1 MFLSYLLLWIYE
13 HSNFTRLSN
22 QPSLESEIVKVD
34 RRKLYGTSEKIVYD
48 TNKEE
53 CVLSD
58 LYEGSIIL
66 PRGSVSQLQI
76 DENGNSVSR
85 SELIGFNLQGEKV
98 EKVPSIFS
106 IENNCKKVEIDD
118 FISSSIK
125 SIYQIVIDED
135 QIESWKKYFTN
146 DEVYLFEFN
155 YREDYEGDDAFLISN
170 EEGYF
175 ISVGKSNKFEFL
187 ELSNVSI
194 EDTDEEIEDDLD
206 FSMF

>member
-1 MFLSYLLLWIYE
+1 MGRKVSFKIGGSLLK
-13 HSNFTRLSN
+13 
-22 QPSLESEIVKVD
+22 SEIVKVD
-34 RRKLYGTSEKIVYD
+34 RTKLYGTSEKIVYD

-66 PRGSVSQLQI
+66 PRGSVGQVLI

-85 SELIGFNLQGEKV
+85 SKLIGFNLKGEKV

-106 IENNCKKVEIDD
+106 IENNCKNVGIDD

-125 SIYQIVIDED
+125 SIYQLVIDED

-170 EEGYF
+170 EDGFF
-175 ISVGKSNKFEFL
+175 ISVGKSNEFEFL
-187 ELSNVSI
+187 ELSNVSV
-194 EDTDEEIEDDLD
+194 EDTDEDIEIEDDLD

>member
-1 MFLSYLLLWIYE
+1 MGRKVSFKIEGSL
-13 HSNFTRLSN
+13 
-22 QPSLESEIVKVD
+22 LESEIVKVD
-34 RRKLYGTSEKIVYD
+34 RTKLYGTSEKIVYD

-66 PRGSVSQLQI
+66 PRGSVGQVLI

-125 SIYQIVIDED
+125 SIYQLVIDED
-135 QIESWKKYFTN
+135 QIESWKKYFTK

-170 EEGYF
+170 EDGFF
-175 ISVGKSNKFEFL
+175 ISVGKSNEFEFL
-187 ELSNVSI
+187 ELSNVSV
-194 EDTDEEIEDDLD
+194 EDTDEDIEIEDDLD

>member
-1 MFLSYLLLWIYE
+1 MGRKVSFKIEGS
-13 HSNFTRLSN
+13 
-22 QPSLESEIVKVD
+22 QLESEIVKVD
-34 RRKLYGTSEKIVYD
+34 RTKLYGTSEKIVYD

-66 PRGSVSQLQI
+66 PKGSVGQVLI

-106 IENNCKKVEIDD
+106 IENNCKKVEIDE

-125 SIYQIVIDED
+125 SIYQLVIDED
-135 QIESWKKYFTN
+135 QIETWKKYFASN
-146 DEVYLFEFN
+146 EVYLFEFN

-170 EEGYF
+170 EDGFF
-175 ISVGKSNKFEFL
+175 ISVGKSNEFEFL
-187 ELSNVSI
+187 ELSNVSV
-194 EDTDEEIEDDLD
+194 EDTDEDIEIEDDLD

>member
-1 MFLSYLLLWIYE
+1 MGRKVSFKIEGSL
-13 HSNFTRLSN
+13 
-22 QPSLESEIVKVD
+22 LESEIVKVD
-34 RRKLYGTSEKIVYD
+34 RTKLYGTSEKIVYD

-66 PRGSVSQLQI
+66 PRGSVGQVLI

-85 SELIGFNLQGEKV
+85 SELVGFNLQGEKV

-125 SIYQIVIDED
+125 SIYQLVIDED

-170 EEGYF
+170 EDGFF

-187 ELSNVSI
+187 ELSNVSV
-194 EDTDEEIEDDLD
+194 EDTDEDIEIEDDLD

>member
-1 MFLSYLLLWIYE
+1 MGRKVSFKIEGSL
-13 HSNFTRLSN
+13 
-22 QPSLESEIVKVD
+22 LESEIVKVD
-34 RRKLYGTSEKIVYD
+34 RTKLYGSSEKIVYD
-48 TNKEE
+48 TKKEE

-66 PRGSVSQLQI
+66 PRGSVAQVLI

-125 SIYQIVIDED
+125 SIYQLVMDED
-135 QIESWKKYFTN
+135 QIESWKKYFAN

-170 EEGYF
+170 EEGFF
-175 ISVGKSNKFEFL
+175 ISVGKSSEFEYL
-187 ELSNVSI
+187 ELSNVSV
-194 EDTDEEIEDDLD
+194 EDTDEDIEIEEDLD

>member
-1 MFLSYLLLWIYE
+1 MGRKVSFKIEGSL
-13 HSNFTRLSN
+13 
-22 QPSLESEIVKVD
+22 LESEIVKVD
-34 RRKLYGTSEKIVYD
+34 RTKLYGTSEKIVYD
-48 TNKEE
+48 TNKEK

-66 PRGSVSQLQI
+66 PRGSVGQVLI

-85 SELIGFNLQGEKV
+85 SELVGFNLQGEKV

-106 IENNCKKVEIDD
+106 IENDCKKVEIDD

-125 SIYQIVIDED
+125 SIYQLVIDED

-170 EEGYF
+170 EDGFF
-175 ISVGKSNKFEFL
+175 ISVGKSNEFEFL
-187 ELSNVSI
+187 ELSNVSV
-194 EDTDEEIEDDLD
+194 EDTDEDIEIEDDLD

>member
-1 MFLSYLLLWIYE
+1 MGRKVSFKIGGSL
-13 HSNFTRLSN
+13 
-22 QPSLESEIVKVD
+22 LESEIVKVD
-34 RRKLYGTSEKIVYD
+34 RTKLYGTSEKIVYD

-66 PRGSVSQLQI
+66 PRGSVGQVLI

-85 SELIGFNLQGEKV
+85 SNLIGFNLQGEKV

-106 IENNCKKVEIDD
+106 IENNCKNVRIDD

-125 SIYQIVIDED
+125 SIYQLVIDED

-146 DEVYLFEFN
+146 DEVYFFEFN

-170 EEGYF
+170 EDGFF
-175 ISVGKSNKFEFL
+175 ISVGKSNEFEFL
-187 ELSNVSI
+187 ELSNVSV
-194 EDTDEEIEDDLD
+194 EDTDEDIEIEDDLD

>member
-1 MFLSYLLLWIYE
+1 MGRKVSFKIEGSL
-13 HSNFTRLSN
+13 
-22 QPSLESEIVKVD
+22 LESEIVKVD
-34 RRKLYGTSEKIVYD
+34 RTKLYGTSEKIVYD

-66 PRGSVSQLQI
+66 PRGSVGQVLI

-85 SELIGFNLQGEKV
+85 SELVGFNLQGEKV

-125 SIYQIVIDED
+125 SIYQLVIDED
-135 QIESWKKYFTN
+135 QIESWKKYFTK

-170 EEGYF
+170 EEGFF
-175 ISVGKSNKFEFL
+175 ISVGKSNEFEYL
-187 ELSNVSI
+187 ELSNISV
-194 EDTDEEIEDDLD
+194 EDTDEDIEIEDDLD

>member
-1 MFLSYLLLWIYE
+1 MGRKVSFKIEGSL
-13 HSNFTRLSN
+13 
-22 QPSLESEIVKVD
+22 LESEIVKVD
-34 RRKLYGTSEKIVYD
+34 RTKLYGTSEKIVYD

-66 PRGSVSQLQI
+66 PKGSVGQVII

-85 SELIGFNLQGEKV
+85 SELIGFNLQGEKID
-98 EKVPSIFS
+98 KVPSIFS
-106 IENNCKKVEIDD
+106 IENNCKKVEIDE

-125 SIYQIVIDED
+125 SIYQLVIDED
-135 QIESWKKYFTN
+135 QIETWKKYFTN
-146 DEVYLFEFN
+146 NEVYLFEFN

-170 EEGYF
+170 EDGFF
-175 ISVGKSNKFEFL
+175 ISVGKSNEFEFL
-187 ELSNVSI
+187 ELSNVSV
-194 EDTDEEIEDDLD
+194 EDTDEDIEIEDDLD

>member
-1 MFLSYLLLWIYE
+1 MGRKVSFKIQGDL
-13 HSNFTRLSN
+13 
-22 QPSLESEIVKVD
+22 LESEIVKVD
-34 RRKLYGTSEKIVYD
+34 RTKIYGSSEKIVLD

-66 PRGSVSQLQI
+66 PKGSVGQVLI
-76 DENGNSVSR
+76 DDSGNSVSR

-125 SIYQIVIDED
+125 SIYQLNIDET
-135 QIESWKKYFTN
+135 QIESWKKYFLN
-146 DEVYLFEFN
+146 DEVYFFEFN

-170 EEGYF
+170 EEGFF
-175 ISVGKSNKFEFL
+175 ISVGKKNEFEFL
-187 ELSNVSI
+187 ELSNVSV
-194 EDTDEEIEDDLD
+194 EDTDEDIEIEDDLD

>member
-1 MFLSYLLLWIYE
+1 MGRKVSFKIEGSL
-13 HSNFTRLSN
+13 
-22 QPSLESEIVKVD
+22 LESEIVKVD
-34 RRKLYGTSEKIVYD
+34 RTKLYGTSEKIVYD

-58 LYEGSIIL
+58 LFEGSIIL
-66 PRGSVSQLQI
+66 PKGSIGQVLI
-76 DENGNSVSR
+76 DEDGNSVSR

-106 IENNCKKVEIDD
+106 IENNCKKVEIDE

-125 SIYQIVIDED
+125 SIYQLVIDED
-135 QIESWKKYFTN
+135 QIETWKKYFTN
-146 DEVYLFEFN
+146 NEVYLFEFN

-170 EEGYF
+170 EDGFF
-175 ISVGKSNKFEFL
+175 ISVGKSNEFEFL
-187 ELSNVSI
+187 ELSNISV
-194 EDTDEEIEDDLD
+194 EDTDEDIEIEDDLD

>member
-1 MFLSYLLLWIYE
+1 MGRKVSFKIEGSL
-13 HSNFTRLSN
+13 
-22 QPSLESEIVKVD
+22 LESEIVKVD

>member
-1 MFLSYLLLWIYE
+1 MGRKVSFKIEGSL
-13 HSNFTRLSN
+13 
-22 QPSLESEIVKVD
+22 LESEIVKVD
-34 RRKLYGTSEKIVYD
+34 RAKLYGTSEKIIYD

-66 PRGSVSQLQI
+66 PKGSVGQVLI

-106 IENNCKKVEIDD
+106 IENNCKKVEIDE

-125 SIYQIVIDED
+125 SIYQLVIDED
-135 QIESWKKYFTN
+135 QIETWKKFFTN
-146 DEVYLFEFN
+146 NEVYLFEFN
-155 YREDYEGDDAFLISN
+155 YREDYEGDEAFLISN
-170 EEGYF
+170 EDGFF
-175 ISVGKSNKFEFL
+175 ISVGKSNEFEFL
-187 ELSNVSI
+187 ELSNISV
-194 EDTDEEIEDDLD
+194 EDTDEEIEIEDDLD

>member
-1 MFLSYLLLWIYE
+1 MGRKVSFKIEGSL
-13 HSNFTRLSN
+13 
-22 QPSLESEIVKVD
+22 LESEIVKVD
-34 RRKLYGTSEKIVYD
+34 RTKLYGTSEKIVYD

-58 LYEGSIIL
+58 LFEGSIIL
-66 PRGSVSQLQI
+66 PKGSVAQVLI
-76 DENGNSVSR
+76 DEDGNSVSR

-106 IENNCKKVEIDD
+106 IENNCKKVEIDE

-125 SIYQIVIDED
+125 SIYQLVIDED
-135 QIESWKKYFTN
+135 QIETWKKYFTN
-146 DEVYLFEFN
+146 NEVYLFEFN

-170 EEGYF
+170 EDGFF
-175 ISVGKSNKFEFL
+175 ISVGKSNEFEFL
-187 ELSNVSI
+187 ELSNISVD
-194 EDTDEEIEDDLD
+194 DTDEDIEIEDDLD

>member
-1 MFLSYLLLWIYE
+1 MGRKVSFKIQGDL
-13 HSNFTRLSN
+13 
-22 QPSLESEIVKVD
+22 LESEIVKVD
-34 RRKLYGTSEKIVYD
+34 RTKIYGSSEKIVLD

-66 PRGSVSQLQI
+66 PKGSVGQVLI
-76 DENGNSVSR
+76 DDSGNSVSR
-85 SELIGFNLQGEKV
+85 SELIGFNIQGEKV

-125 SIYQIVIDED
+125 SIYQLNIDET
-135 QIESWKKYFTN
+135 QIESWKKYFLN

-170 EEGYF
+170 EEGFF
-175 ISVGKSNKFEFL
+175 ISVGKKNEFEFL
-187 ELSNVSI
+187 ELSNVSV
-194 EDTDEEIEDDLD
+194 EDTDEDIEIEDDLD

>member
-1 MFLSYLLLWIYE
+1 MGRKVSFKIEGSL
-13 HSNFTRLSN
+13 
-22 QPSLESEIVKVD
+22 LESEIVKVD
-34 RRKLYGTSEKIVYD
+34 RTKLYGTSEKIVYD

-66 PRGSVSQLQI
+66 PRGSVGQVLV

-85 SELIGFNLQGEKV
+85 SELVGFNLQGEKV

-125 SIYQIVIDED
+125 SIYQLIIDED
-135 QIESWKKYFTN
+135 QIESWKKYFTK

-170 EEGYF
+170 EDGFF
-175 ISVGKSNKFEFL
+175 ISVGKSNEFEFL
-187 ELSNVSI
+187 ELSNVSV
-194 EDTDEEIEDDLD
+194 EDTDEDIEIEDDLD

>member
-1 MFLSYLLLWIYE
+1 MGRKVSFKIEGSL
-13 HSNFTRLSN
+13 
-22 QPSLESEIVKVD
+22 LESEIVKVD
-34 RRKLYGTSEKIVYD
+34 RTKLYGTSEKIVYN

-66 PRGSVSQLQI
+66 PRGSVGQVLI

-125 SIYQIVIDED
+125 SIYQLVIDED

-155 YREDYEGDDAFLISN
+155 YREDYEVDDAFLISN
-170 EEGYF
+170 EEGFF
-175 ISVGKSNKFEFL
+175 ISVGKSNEFEYL
-187 ELSNVSI
+187 ELSNISV
-194 EDTDEEIEDDLD
+194 EDTDEDIEIEDDLD

>member
-1 MFLSYLLLWIYE
+1 MGRKVSFKIQGDL
-13 HSNFTRLSN
+13 
-22 QPSLESEIVKVD
+22 LESEIVKVD
-34 RRKLYGTSEKIVYD
+34 RTKIYGSSEKIVLD

-66 PRGSVSQLQI
+66 PKGSVGQVLI
-76 DENGNSVSR
+76 DDSGNSVSR

-106 IENNCKKVEIDD
+106 IENNCKKVEIND

-125 SIYQIVIDED
+125 SIYQLNIDET
-135 QIESWKKYFTN
+135 QIESWKKYFLN

-170 EEGYF
+170 EEGFF
-175 ISVGKSNKFEFL
+175 ISVGKKNEFEFL
-187 ELSNVSI
+187 ELSNVSV
-194 EDTDEEIEDDLD
+194 EDTDEDIEIEDDLD

>member
-1 MFLSYLLLWIYE
+1 MGRKVSFKIEGSL
-13 HSNFTRLSN
+13 
-22 QPSLESEIVKVD
+22 LESEIVKVD
-34 RRKLYGTSEKIVYD
+34 RTKLYGTSEKIVYD

-66 PRGSVSQLQI
+66 PRGSVGQVLI

-85 SELIGFNLQGEKV
+85 SELVGFNLQGEKV

-106 IENNCKKVEIDD
+106 IENNCKNVRIDD

-125 SIYQIVIDED
+125 SIYQLVIDED
-135 QIESWKKYFTN
+135 QIESWKKYFTK

-170 EEGYF
+170 EDGFF
-175 ISVGKSNKFEFL
+175 ISVGKSNEFEFL
-187 ELSNVSI
+187 ELSNVSV
-194 EDTDEEIEDDLD
+194 EDTDEDIEIEDDLD

>member
-1 MFLSYLLLWIYE
+1 MGRKVSFKIEGNL
-13 HSNFTRLSN
+13 
-22 QPSLESEIVKVD
+22 LESEIVKVD
-34 RRKLYGTSEKIVYD
+34 RTKLYGTSEKIVYD

-53 CVLSD
+53 CVISD

-66 PRGSVSQLQI
+66 PRGSVGQVLI

-85 SELIGFNLQGEKV
+85 SDLIGFNLKGEKV

-106 IENNCKKVEIDD
+106 VENNCKKVEIDE

-125 SIYQIVIDED
+125 SIYQLVIDED
-135 QIESWKKYFTN
+135 QIETWKKYFTN
-146 DEVYLFEFN
+146 NEVYLFEFN

-170 EEGYF
+170 EDGFF
-175 ISVGKSNKFEFL
+175 ISVGKSNEFEFL
-187 ELSNVSI
+187 ELSNVSV
-194 EDTDEEIEDDLD
+194 EDTDEDIEIEDDLD

>member
-1 MFLSYLLLWIYE
+1 MGRKVSFKIEGSL
-13 HSNFTRLSN
+13 
-22 QPSLESEIVKVD
+22 LESEIVKVD
-34 RRKLYGTSEKIVYD
+34 RTKLYGTSEKIVYD

-66 PRGSVSQLQI
+66 PRGSVGQVLI

-85 SELIGFNLQGEKV
+85 SELVGFNLQGEKV

-125 SIYQIVIDED
+125 SIYQLVIDED

-155 YREDYEGDDAFLISN
+155 YMEDYEGDDAFLISN
-170 EEGYF
+170 EDGFF
-175 ISVGKSNKFEFL
+175 ISVGKSNEFEFL
-187 ELSNVSI
+187 ELSNVSV
-194 EDTDEEIEDDLD
+194 EDTDEDIEIEDDLD

>member
-1 MFLSYLLLWIYE
+1 MGRKVSFKIGGSL
-13 HSNFTRLSN
+13 
-22 QPSLESEIVKVD
+22 LESEIVKVD
-34 RRKLYGTSEKIVYD
+34 RTKLYGTSEKIVYD

-66 PRGSVSQLQI
+66 PRGSVGQVLI

-85 SELIGFNLQGEKV
+85 SNLIGFNLQGEKV

-106 IENNCKKVEIDD
+106 IENNCKNVRIDD

-125 SIYQIVIDED
+125 SIYQLVIDKD
-135 QIESWKKYFTN
+135 QIESWKKFFTN

-170 EEGYF
+170 EDGFF
-175 ISVGKSNKFEFL
+175 ISVGKSNEFEFL
-187 ELSNVSI
+187 ELSNVSV
-194 EDTDEEIEDDLD
+194 EDTDEDIEIEDDLD

>member
-1 MFLSYLLLWIYE
+1 MGRKVSFKIEGSL
-13 HSNFTRLSN
+13 
-22 QPSLESEIVKVD
+22 LESEIVKVD
-34 RRKLYGTSEKIVYD
+34 RTKLYGTSEKIVYD

-66 PRGSVSQLQI
+66 PKGSVGQVLI

-106 IENNCKKVEIDD
+106 IENICKKVEIDE

-125 SIYQIVIDED
+125 SIYQLVIDED
-135 QIESWKKYFTN
+135 QIETWKKYFTN
-146 DEVYLFEFN
+146 NEVYLFEFN

-170 EEGYF
+170 EDGFF
-175 ISVGKSNKFEFL
+175 ISVGKSNEFEFL
-187 ELSNVSI
+187 ELSNVSV
-194 EDTDEEIEDDLD
+194 EDTDEDIEIEDDLD

>member
-1 MFLSYLLLWIYE
+1 MGRKVSFKIEGSL
-13 HSNFTRLSN
+13 
-22 QPSLESEIVKVD
+22 LESEIVKVD
-34 RRKLYGTSEKIVYD
+34 RKKLYGTSEKIVYD

-66 PRGSVSQLQI
+66 PRGSVGQVLI

-85 SELIGFNLQGEKV
+85 SELIGFNPQGEKV
-98 EKVPSIFS
+98 KKVPSIFS
-106 IENNCKKVEIDD
+106 IENNCKKVELDD

-125 SIYQIVIDED
+125 SIYQLVIDED

-170 EEGYF
+170 EEGFF
-175 ISVGKSNKFEFL
+175 ISVGKSNEFEFL
-187 ELSNVSI
+187 ELSNVSV
-194 EDTDEEIEDDLD
+194 EDTDEDIEIEDDLD

>member
-1 MFLSYLLLWIYE
+1 MGRKVSFKIQGDL
-13 HSNFTRLSN
+13 
-22 QPSLESEIVKVD
+22 LESEIVKVD
-34 RRKLYGTSEKIVYD
+34 RTKIYGSSEKIVLD

-66 PRGSVSQLQI
+66 PKGSVGQVLI
-76 DENGNSVSR
+76 DDSGNSVSR

-106 IENNCKKVEIDD
+106 IENNCKKVEIND

-125 SIYQIVIDED
+125 SIYQLNIDET
-135 QIESWKKYFTN
+135 QIESWKKYFLN

-170 EEGYF
+170 EEGFF
-175 ISVGKSNKFEFL
+175 ISVGRKNEFEFL
-187 ELSNVSI
+187 ELSNVSV
-194 EDTDEEIEDDLD
+194 EDTDEDIEIEDDLD

>member
-1 MFLSYLLLWIYE
+1 MGRKVSFKIEGSL
-13 HSNFTRLSN
+13 
-22 QPSLESEIVKVD
+22 LESEIVKVD
-34 RRKLYGTSEKIVYD
+34 RTKLYGTSEKIVYD

-66 PRGSVSQLQI
+66 PRGSVGQVLI

-85 SELIGFNLQGEKV
+85 SELIGFNHQGEKV

-125 SIYQIVIDED
+125 SIYQLVIDED

-170 EEGYF
+170 EEGFF
-175 ISVGKSNKFEFL
+175 ISVGKSNEFEYL
-187 ELSNVSI
+187 ELSNVSV
-194 EDTDEEIEDDLD
+194 EDTDEDIEIEEDLD

>member
-1 MFLSYLLLWIYE
+1 MGRKVSFKIQGDL
-13 HSNFTRLSN
+13 
-22 QPSLESEIVKVD
+22 LESEIVKVD
-34 RRKLYGTSEKIVYD
+34 RTKIYGSSEKIVLD

-66 PRGSVSQLQI
+66 PKGSVGQVLI
-76 DENGNSVSR
+76 DDSGNSVSR
-85 SELIGFNLQGEKV
+85 TELIGFNLQGEKV

-106 IENNCKKVEIDD
+106 IENNCKKVDIDD

-125 SIYQIVIDED
+125 SIYQLNIDET
-135 QIESWKKYFTN
+135 QIESWKKYFLN

-170 EEGYF
+170 EEGFF
-175 ISVGKSNKFEFL
+175 ISVGKKNEFEFL
-187 ELSNVSI
+187 ELSNVSV
-194 EDTDEEIEDDLD
+194 EDTDEDIEIEDDLD

>member
-1 MFLSYLLLWIYE
+1 MGRKVSFKIQGDL
-13 HSNFTRLSN
+13 
-22 QPSLESEIVKVD
+22 LESEIVKVD
-34 RRKLYGTSEKIVYD
+34 RTKIYGSSEKIVLD

-66 PRGSVSQLQI
+66 PKGSVGQVLI
-76 DENGNSVSR
+76 DDSGNSVSR

-106 IENNCKKVEIDD
+106 IENNCKKVEIND

-125 SIYQIVIDED
+125 SIYQLNIDET
-135 QIESWKKYFTN
+135 QIESWKKYFLN
-146 DEVYLFEFN
+146 DEVYFFEFN

-170 EEGYF
+170 EEGFF
-175 ISVGKSNKFEFL
+175 ISVGKKNEFEFL
-187 ELSNVSI
+187 ELSNVSV
-194 EDTDEEIEDDLD
+194 EDTDEDIEIEDDLD

>member
-1 MFLSYLLLWIYE
+1 MGRKVSFKIE
-13 HSNFTRLSN
+13 GN
-22 QPSLESEIVKVD
+22 QLESEIVKVD
-34 RRKLYGTSEKIVYD
+34 RTKLYGTSEKIVYD

-53 CVLSD
+53 CVISD

-66 PRGSVSQLQI
+66 PRGSVSQVLI

-85 SELIGFNLQGEKV
+85 SDLIGFNLKGEKV

-106 IENNCKKVEIDD
+106 VENNCKKVEIDE

-125 SIYQIVIDED
+125 SIYQLVIDED

-170 EEGYF
+170 EEGFF
-175 ISVGKSNKFEFL
+175 ISVGKSNEFEYL
-187 ELSNVSI
+187 ELSNVSV
-194 EDTDEEIEDDLD
+194 EDTDEDIEIEDDLD

>member
-1 MFLSYLLLWIYE
+1 MGRKVSFKIEGSL
-13 HSNFTRLSN
+13 
-22 QPSLESEIVKVD
+22 LESEIVKVD
-34 RRKLYGTSEKIVYD
+34 RTKLYGTSEKIVYD

-66 PRGSVSQLQI
+66 PRGSVGQVLI

-85 SELIGFNLQGEKV
+85 SELVGFNLQGEKV

-125 SIYQIVIDED
+125 SIYQLVIDED
-135 QIESWKKYFTN
+135 QIEPWKKYFTK

-170 EEGYF
+170 EDGFF
-175 ISVGKSNKFEFL
+175 ISVGKSNEFEFL
-187 ELSNVSI
+187 ELSNVSV
-194 EDTDEEIEDDLD
+194 EDTDEDIEIEDDLD

>member
-1 MFLSYLLLWIYE
+1 MGRKVSFKIEGSL
-13 HSNFTRLSN
+13 
-22 QPSLESEIVKVD
+22 LESEIVKVD
-34 RRKLYGTSEKIVYD
+34 RTKLYGTSEKIVYD

-66 PRGSVSQLQI
+66 PRGSVWQVLI
-76 DENGNSVSR
+76 DEKGNSVSR
-85 SELIGFNLQGEKV
+85 SELVGFNLQGEKV

-125 SIYQIVIDED
+125 SIYQLVIDED

-170 EEGYF
+170 EDGFF
-175 ISVGKSNKFEFL
+175 ISVGKSNEFEFL
-187 ELSNVSI
+187 ELSNVSV
-194 EDTDEEIEDDLD
+194 EDTDEDIEIEDDLD

>member
-1 MFLSYLLLWIYE
+1 MGRKVSFKIEGSL
-13 HSNFTRLSN
+13 
-22 QPSLESEIVKVD
+22 LESEIVKVD
-34 RRKLYGTSEKIVYD
+34 RTKLYGTSEKIVYD

-58 LYEGSIIL
+58 LYEGSTIL
-66 PRGSVSQLQI
+66 PRGSIGQVLI

-106 IENNCKKVEIDD
+106 IENNCKKVEMDD

-125 SIYQIVIDED
+125 SIYQLVIDED
-135 QIESWKKYFTN
+135 QIESWKKYFTK

-170 EEGYF
+170 EEGFF
-175 ISVGKSNKFEFL
+175 ISVGKSNEFEYL
-187 ELSNVSI
+187 ELSNISV
-194 EDTDEEIEDDLD
+194 EDTDEDIEIEDDLD

>member
-1 MFLSYLLLWIYE
+1 MGRKVSFKIGGSL
-13 HSNFTRLSN
+13 
-22 QPSLESEIVKVD
+22 LESEIVKVD
-34 RRKLYGTSEKIVYD
+34 RTKLYGTSEKIVYD

-66 PRGSVSQLQI
+66 PRGSVGQVLI

-85 SELIGFNLQGEKV
+85 SKLIGFNLQGEKV

-106 IENNCKKVEIDD
+106 IENNCKNVRIDD

-125 SIYQIVIDED
+125 SIYQLVIDED

-146 DEVYLFEFN
+146 DEVYFFEFN

-170 EEGYF
+170 EDGFF
-175 ISVGKSNKFEFL
+175 ISVGKSNEFEFL
-187 ELSNVSI
+187 ELSNVSV
-194 EDTDEEIEDDLD
+194 EDTDEDIEIEDDLD

>member
-1 MFLSYLLLWIYE
+1 MGRKINFKIEGNLL
-13 HSNFTRLSN
+13 
-22 QPSLESEIVKVD
+22 QSEIVKVD
-34 RRKLYGTSEKIVYD
+34 RTKLYGTSQKVVYD
-48 TNKEE
+48 KNKDE

-66 PRGSVSQLQI
+66 PRGSVGQVLI
-76 DENGNSVSR
+76 DQKGNSVSR

-106 IENNCKKVEIDD
+106 IENNCKKVEIDE

-125 SIYQIVIDED
+125 SIYQLVIYED
-135 QIESWKKYFTN
+135 QIELWKKYFTN

-170 EEGYF
+170 DEGFF
-175 ISVGKSNKFEFL
+175 IGVGKSNQFEFL

-194 EDTDEEIEDDLD
+194 EDLDDEIDIEDELD